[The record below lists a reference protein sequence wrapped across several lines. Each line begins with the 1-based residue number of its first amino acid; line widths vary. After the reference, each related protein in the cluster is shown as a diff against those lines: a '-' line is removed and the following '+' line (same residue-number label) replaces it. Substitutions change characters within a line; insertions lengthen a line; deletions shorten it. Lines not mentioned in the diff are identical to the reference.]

1 MKRMTTLALACFL
14 FTAWPFCLRLRAE
27 TKFFGYFENRFFLLH
42 QTSGSGGND
51 SFKIGDYNR
60 LRLMAEMAPG
70 EKVNLNIAVDLFTFH
85 GIVQSPLG
93 VTAGSQTSL
102 TAGETGRI
110 DLDRAYV
117 NFSLKKLDIA
127 VGKQRVAL
135 GVSYLWAP
143 LDIFNRV
150 NLFEPKEEKP
160 GATAVKVYWPVS
172 GKTSLTG
179 VFAPESDFRTSKS
192 ALRAQTQAG
201 TVDIG
206 LTLIRWGMQNETIY
220 GIDVRGENFIGW
232 WLEGGMFVS
241 PASTDCKLIAGFD
254 YTFPLRSG
262 LYWLGE
268 FFYDSSGTSDP
279 LQYDF
284 QKLADGVRF
293 TLGRAYFF
301 SLLRYPFS
309 EFLSASV
316 AYIGNWRDSSF
327 LINPSLSYDLTQS
340 LNLSAGLYLPAG
352 GARGEFS
359 QRRQNVF
366 FLWLKMNF

>member
-1 MKRMTTLALACFL
+1 VKRIATLALACFL
-14 FTAWPFCLRLRAE
+14 LAAWPFCYPLPTE
-27 TKFFGYFENRFFLLH
+27 TKFFGYFENRFFLLN
-42 QTSGSGGND
+42 QASGSDGNGQ
-51 SFKIGDYNR
+51 FKIGDYNR
-60 LRLMAEMAPG
+60 LRLMAEMAPS

-93 VTAGSQTSL
+93 VTVDGQTP
-102 TAGETGRI
+102 AANETDRI

-117 NFSLKKLDIA
+117 DFYLKKLDIT

-135 GVSYLWAP
+135 GVSYIWAP

-206 LTLIRWGMQNETIY
+206 LTLMRWGTLNETIY
-220 GIDVRGENFIGW
+220 GIDLRGENFIGW
-232 WLEGGMFVS
+232 WLEGGKFVS
-241 PASTDCKLIAGFD
+241 PASTFYKFVAGFD
-254 YTFPLRSG
+254 YTFPVRTG

-268 FFYDSSGTSDP
+268 FFYDSSGTPDP

-284 QKLADGVRF
+284 QKLVDSERF

-301 SLLRYPFS
+301 SLLRYAFS

-316 AYIGNWRDSSF
+316 AYIGNWQDGSF